1 MSRILKVAALQ
12 EKAMPRASIKEKME
26 QRTLPLIE
34 EAAKKGAQ
42 VIFVPFNTDERY
54 GYLRVRNCAMA
65 RCIENHVYTVLS
77 GCTGN
82 LPQVA
87 NADIHYAQSGIYT
100 PADIPF
106 SPDAIAAE
114 CTPNIETI
122 VMKDLDI
129 ELLRRHRY
137 LGTTQ
142 NWRDRRRD
150 LYRVRYQ
157 EGGAEHEV

>member
-1 MSRILKVAALQ
+1 M
-12 EKAMPRASIKEKME
+12 
-26 QRTLPLIE
+26 
-34 EAAKKGAQ
+34 
-42 VIFVPFNTDERY
+42 PFNTDERF
-54 GYLRVRNCAMA
+54 GYLRVRNCALA

-82 LPQVA
+82 LPQVK

-122 VMKDLDI
+122 VMKDLDL

-137 LGTTQ
+137 QGTTQ

-150 LYRVRYQ
+150 LYRVHYN
-157 EGGAEHEV
+157 EDGV